1 MDSCV
6 LGGVFMYVLS
16 RCLGAGLRVVLM
28 VCVVV
33 DGECVWKSPSM
44 MMWVS
49 GCFCFTAVVVVL

>member
-49 GCFCFTAVVVVL
+49 GCFVLQL